1 MRIFHSADDDNLKSI
16 LESSLVAI
24 KRWCGSDDVNK
35 LEIRELV
42 IERSRYVFNDSL
54 EFFNENFQ
62 SELMAVSL
70 ANYDEGADDENEIP
84 ETQSQ

>member
-1 MRIFHSADDDNLKSI
+1 MRIFHAADDDNLKSI
-16 LESSLVAI
+16 LESSLAAI
-24 KRWCGSDDVNK
+24 KRWCGSDDVK
-35 LEIRELV
+35 KPEIRELV

-70 ANYDEGADDENEIP
+70 SNYDEGVGEEDEVP
-84 ETQSQ
+84 ETQS